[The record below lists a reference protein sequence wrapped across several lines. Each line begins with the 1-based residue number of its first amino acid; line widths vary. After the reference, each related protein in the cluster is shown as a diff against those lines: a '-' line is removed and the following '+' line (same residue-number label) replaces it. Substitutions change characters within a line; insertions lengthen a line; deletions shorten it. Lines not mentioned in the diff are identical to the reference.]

1 MTAAPVV
8 ICLGN
13 DLRGDDGAGLEVAR
27 LLRPLLPAH
36 VALLESDGDPAE
48 IVDAWAGAPLA
59 VVVDAVVSGAPP
71 GTVHHQAGL
80 DARAGS
86 RPSSHALGLA
96 DAATA
101 PPPAALDLD
110 AVADMV
116 TQIVTYWTGPGRER
130 MLARYEIS
138 LESVRHPE
146 LRERFLATGAALRA
160 TIGEAFAQLG
170 APDPHRAG
178 RDFAAMLDGL
188 VYDQLAGAGGSR
200 TAAELRATI
209 RQMLAGLLTAPPAAG
224 RAGRVRP

>member
-1 MTAAPVV
+1 MTTTTSRASRGRRDELCDAAIGV
-8 ICLGN
+8 IAREGM
-13 DLRGDDGAGLEVAR
+13 RGLTHRAVDRAAGVPEGTTSYYFRTRLALLVGVTER
-27 LLRPLLPAH
+27 LL
-36 VALLESDGDPAE
+36 ALD
-48 IVDAWAGAPLA
+48 
-59 VVVDAVVSGAPP
+59 
-71 GTVHHQAGL
+71 
-80 DARAGS
+80 
-86 RPSSHALGLA
+86 LA

>member
-1 MTAAPVV
+1 VTTTTSRASRGRRDELCDAAIGV
-8 ICLGN
+8 IAREGM
-13 DLRGDDGAGLEVAR
+13 RGLTHRAVDRAAGVPEGTTSYYFRTRLALLVGVTER
-27 LLRPLLPAH
+27 LL
-36 VALLESDGDPAE
+36 ALD
-48 IVDAWAGAPLA
+48 
-59 VVVDAVVSGAPP
+59 
-71 GTVHHQAGL
+71 
-80 DARAGS
+80 
-86 RPSSHALGLA
+86 LA

>member
-1 MTAAPVV
+1 MRGLTHRAVDRAAGVPEGTTSYYFRTRLALLVGV
-8 ICLGN
+8 T
-13 DLRGDDGAGLEVAR
+13 ER
-27 LLRPLLPAH
+27 LL
-36 VALLESDGDPAE
+36 ALD
-48 IVDAWAGAPLA
+48 
-59 VVVDAVVSGAPP
+59 
-71 GTVHHQAGL
+71 
-80 DARAGS
+80 
-86 RPSSHALGLA
+86 LA